1 MDKYPLVISEI
12 RGKGLMLGL
21 VTGHHAEIIKQTALE
36 HHLLLNVTGNEVI
49 RLLPA
54 LIVSKE
60 EIDLFTETMDDVLS
74 GM

>member
-21 VTGHHAEIIKQTALE
+21 VTGHHAERIKQTALE

-54 LIVSKE
+54 LVVSEE

-74 GM
+74 GI